1 MNEGEIIKVY
11 IEENNN
17 VVLDLK
23 NDSSEWMNKNNN
35 GFSRMIGSVF
45 YSSSENINWFI
56 DGFNN

>member
-1 MNEGEIIKVY
+1 
-11 IEENNN
+11 
-17 VVLDLK
+17 
-23 NDSSEWMNKNNN
+23 MNKNNN

>member
-17 VVLDLK
+17 EVLDLK
-23 NDSSEWMNKNNN
+23 NDSSERMNKNNN